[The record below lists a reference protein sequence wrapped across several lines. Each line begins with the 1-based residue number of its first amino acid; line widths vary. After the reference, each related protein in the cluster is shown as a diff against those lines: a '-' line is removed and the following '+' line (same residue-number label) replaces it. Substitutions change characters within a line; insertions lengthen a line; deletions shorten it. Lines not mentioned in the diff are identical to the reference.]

1 MSPYSYVAGPSSR
14 EAPSD
19 HVFGRIRVHW
29 GHQSETLR
37 VHSLTIDNAVDI
49 ALNANLSDK
58 AESIDFSYAEDEE
71 AGLEA
76 AEQQRNIRR
85 YYM

>member
-1 MSPYSYVAGPSSR
+1 M
-14 EAPSD
+14 
-19 HVFGRIRVHW
+19 
-29 GHQSETLR
+29 
-37 VHSLTIDNAVDI
+37 TIDNAVDI

-58 AESIDFSYAEDEE
+58 AEPIDFSYAEDEE